1 MDLIKN
7 HFKAVHYDRSP
18 AWLRAEEYLFL
29 VAPIKFNR
37 FFLFPAALLI
47 QLSVGSLYAWSG
59 YNLPIEA
66 YIFGINGAID
76 RNIASNIFYVAVG
89 VFGIT
94 AALLGPWLE
103 RHGPMAGCLLGAV
116 LFYVGNLVAGLGIY
130 TRHIELVFFGY
141 GVISGMGLGIAYISP
156 VSPLQKWF
164 PEARGIAAGVAVCG
178 FGGGSIIAP
187 YSQKFLIGVNFPKNG
202 QVGLVGLP
210 LTFVVL
216 GSVYFVAMCLS
227 AIVLRMPPP
236 GYIVKGI
243 TIDTVKGAEEFE
255 RKPMVVA
262 VSSESTM
269 PTPADK
275 ATYLETTN
283 VNIEEPISAT
293 TKISGTPKDNFFA
306 MTLAESL
313 SSPEYWLTWFMFLGA
328 QITGLLVISKI
339 QTICQNQFKRDADTA
354 ILINSLLGGANL
366 LGRLVL
372 PLISDL
378 LPGITGGVA
387 GRKSIFLVSL
397 IMQAVCLG
405 FLPTTIT
412 MHDFNGFLACVFII
426 AFFYG
431 GGFGVIPAFLADQFG
446 AKNVGA
452 THGIILLAWATGA
465 VIGGLIFTEVLKR
478 ESIHFFPDTVPIYN
492 LNFYWILAL
501 VLVGFVLCIFI
512 HTKLSDRRMPRA
524 EGEILRIRFVN
535 GRMIRFH
542 RNGRVHM
549 LTKHEE
555 EEEWTKYLATISQ

>member
-1 MDLIKN
+1 MGFPRTFLLHVHLTFSIQNKSVCTNYDDPAETLELLPLHGYLRGEQKTVQL
-7 HFKAVHYDRSP
+7 FPSTTFPAVTTAAATAATAAATVLFVVLTLRPHQLSEP
-18 AWLRAEEYLFL
+18 WLLL
-29 VAPIKFNR
+29 NSTR

-164 PEARGIAAGVAVCG
+164 PEARGIAAGVA
-178 FGGGSIIAP
+178 
-187 YSQKFLIGVNFPKNG
+187 NG

-283 VNIEEPISAT
+283 
-293 TKISGTPKDNFFA
+293 
-306 MTLAESL
+306 
-313 SSPEYWLTWFMFLGA
+313 
-328 QITGLLVISKI
+328 ITGLLVISKI

-378 LPGITGGVA
+378 LP
-387 GRKSIFLVSL
+387 
-397 IMQAVCLG
+397 
-405 FLPTTIT
+405 
-412 MHDFNGFLACVFII
+412 
-426 AFFYG
+426 
-431 GGFGVIPAFLADQFG
+431 VIPAFLADQFG